1 MFVTATASPFGPRSI
16 TARLRARAPI
26 DRARIE
32 REAID
37 VTPVCEPWPAA
48 PARAYVDTDRLLAP
62 FAWERVAATT
72 LRPVMAPPAR
82 TLDRRI

>member
-1 MFVTATASPFGPRSI
+1 MFVTATASPFGSRSI

-37 VTPVCEPWPAA
+37 VTPICEPWPSA
-48 PARAYVDTDRLLAP
+48 PIRTYGETVCP
-62 FAWERVAATT
+62 FAWERVNATT
-72 LRPVMAPPAR
+72 LRPVTTPSAP
-82 TLDRRI
+82 TLDRRV